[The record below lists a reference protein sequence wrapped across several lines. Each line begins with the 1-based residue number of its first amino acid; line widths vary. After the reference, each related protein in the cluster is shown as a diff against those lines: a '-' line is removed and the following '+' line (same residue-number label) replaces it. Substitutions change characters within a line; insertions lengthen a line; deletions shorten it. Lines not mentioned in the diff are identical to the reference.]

1 MQCLLRSVIINALE
15 FFGERGEEA
24 MSLPPNY
31 KPSEDEP
38 YMNPQQ
44 LEYFKD
50 KLLKWR
56 EDLQKESAETL
67 HHMQEESLNE
77 PDINDRASTETDRSL
92 ELRTRD
98 RERKLILK
106 INQALERIVNGT
118 YGYCEET
125 GVPIG
130 IARLDARPIAT
141 LCLEAQELHE
151 RLEKTHRE
159 E

>member
-1 MQCLLRSVIINALE
+1 MGTPL
-15 FFGERGEEA
+15 
-24 MSLPPNY
+24 NY
-31 KPSEDEP
+31 KPSENET
-38 YMNPQQ
+38 YMNKTQ
-44 LEYFKD
+44 LDYFRE

-56 EDLQKESAETL
+56 EDLQKESVETL

-77 PDINDRASTETDRSL
+77 PDVNDRASSETDRSL

-106 INQALERIVNGT
+106 INEALDRIEDGT
-118 YGYCEET
+118 YGFCEET

-130 IARLDARPIAT
+130 IARLEARPIAT

-151 RLEKTHRE
+151 RMEKTHRE

>member
-1 MQCLLRSVIINALE
+1 
-15 FFGERGEEA
+15 
-24 MSLPPNY
+24 MSLPLNY
-31 KPSEDEP
+31 KPSENEP

-44 LEYFKD
+44 IEYFRG

-67 HHMQEESLNE
+67 HHMQEESPNE
-77 PDINDRASTETDRSL
+77 PDVNDRASTETDRSL
-92 ELRTRD
+92 ELRARD

-106 INQALERIVNGT
+106 INQALERIDNGT

-141 LCLEAQELHE
+141 LCLEAQERHE
-151 RLEKTHRE
+151 RLEKTYRE

>member
-1 MQCLLRSVIINALE
+1 MGTPL
-15 FFGERGEEA
+15 
-24 MSLPPNY
+24 NY
-31 KPSEDEP
+31 KPSENET
-38 YMNPQQ
+38 YMNKTQ
-44 LEYFKD
+44 LDYFRE

-56 EDLQKESAETL
+56 EDLQKESVETL

-77 PDINDRASTETDRSL
+77 PDVNDRASSETDRSL

-106 INQALERIVNGT
+106 INEALERIEDGT
-118 YGYCEET
+118 YGFCEET

-130 IARLDARPIAT
+130 IARLEARPIAT

-151 RLEKTHRE
+151 RMEKTHRE

>member
-1 MQCLLRSVIINALE
+1 
-15 FFGERGEEA
+15 
-24 MSLPPNY
+24 MSLPLNY
-31 KPSEDEP
+31 KPNENES
-38 YMNPQQ
+38 YMSTEQI
-44 LEYFKD
+44 EYFRS

-56 EDLQKESAETL
+56 EDLQKETVETL
-67 HHMQEESLNE
+67 HHMQEEILNE
-77 PDINDRASTETDRSL
+77 PDVNDRASTETDRSF

-106 INQALERIVNGT
+106 INMALERLDNGT

-125 GVPIG
+125 GNPIG

-151 RLEKTHRE
+151 RLEKTHRDE
-159 E
+159 

>member
-1 MQCLLRSVIINALE
+1 
-15 FFGERGEEA
+15 
-24 MSLPPNY
+24 MSLPLNY
-31 KPSEDEP
+31 KPSDNET
-38 YMNPQQ
+38 YMNSEQV
-44 LEYFKD
+44 EYFRE

-56 EDLQKESAETL
+56 EELQKETVETL

-77 PDINDRASTETDRSL
+77 PDINDRATTETDRSL

-106 INQALERIVNGT
+106 INMALERIENGT

-130 IARLDARPIAT
+130 VARLDARPIAT
-141 LCLEAQELHE
+141 LCLEAQERHE

>member
-1 MQCLLRSVIINALE
+1 
-15 FFGERGEEA
+15 
-24 MSLPPNY
+24 MSAQLNY
-31 KPSEDEP
+31 RPSEEEP
-38 YMNPQQ
+38 YMSAQQ
-44 LEYFKD
+44 IEYFRG

-56 EDLQKESAETL
+56 EDLQKETAETL

-77 PDINDRASTETDRSL
+77 PDTNDRASTETDRSL

-98 RERKLILK
+98 RERKLVLK
-106 INQALERIVNGT
+106 INQALARIDDGS

-130 IARLDARPIAT
+130 VARLDARPIAT
-141 LCLEAQELHE
+141 LCLEAQEVHE
-151 RLEKTHRE
+151 RLEKTQRE

>member
-1 MQCLLRSVIINALE
+1 MNSQL
-15 FFGERGEEA
+15 
-24 MSLPPNY
+24 NY
-31 KPSEDEP
+31 KPSETEP
-38 YMNPQQ
+38 YMSAQQ
-44 LEYFKD
+44 LEYFRN
-50 KLLKWR
+50 KLLKWK
-56 EDLQKESAETL
+56 EDLQKETVEIL

-77 PDINDRASTETDRSL
+77 PDVNDRASTETDRSL

-98 RERKLILK
+98 RARKLILK
-106 INQALERIVNGT
+106 INQALERIEDGT

-151 RLEKTHRE
+151 RLEKTQRE
-159 E
+159 EF

>member
-1 MQCLLRSVIINALE
+1 MNVQL
-15 FFGERGEEA
+15 
-24 MSLPPNY
+24 NY
-31 KPSEDEP
+31 QPSEDEP
-38 YMNPQQ
+38 YMNTQQ
-44 LEYFKD
+44 IEYFRQ

-56 EDLQKESAETL
+56 SDLQKETAETL

-77 PDINDRASTETDRSL
+77 PDVNDRASTETDRSF

-106 INQALERIVNGT
+106 INQALERIDEGS
-118 YGYCEET
+118 YGFCEET

-151 RLEKTHRE
+151 RREKTQRE
-159 E
+159 ES

>member
-1 MQCLLRSVIINALE
+1 MSVQL
-15 FFGERGEEA
+15 
-24 MSLPPNY
+24 NY
-31 KPSEDEP
+31 KPNDDEP
-38 YMNPQQ
+38 YMSTQQ
-44 LEYFKD
+44 LEYFRS
-50 KLLKWR
+50 KLLRWR
-56 EDLQKESAETL
+56 EDLQKETAETL

-77 PDINDRASTETDRSL
+77 PDVNDRASTETDRSI

-106 INQALERIVNGT
+106 INQALERIDEGT

-130 IARLDARPIAT
+130 VARLDARPIAT

-151 RLEKTHRE
+151 RLEKTQRDE
-159 E
+159 

>member
-1 MQCLLRSVIINALE
+1 
-15 FFGERGEEA
+15 
-24 MSLPPNY
+24 MSFQLNY
-31 KPSEDEP
+31 RPSEKEP
-38 YMNPQQ
+38 YMNSQQ
-44 LEYFKD
+44 VEYFRE
-50 KLLKWR
+50 KLMKWS
-56 EDLQKESAETL
+56 EQLQKETAETL

-77 PDINDRASTETDRSL
+77 PDVNDRASTETDRSL

-106 INQALERIVNGT
+106 INQALERIDEGP
-118 YGYCEET
+118 YGFCEET

-141 LCLEAQELHE
+141 LCLEAQEIHE
-151 RLEKTHRE
+151 RLEKTQRE

>member
-1 MQCLLRSVIINALE
+1 
-15 FFGERGEEA
+15 
-24 MSLPPNY
+24 MSLPLNY
-31 KPSEDEP
+31 KPSEKET
-38 YMNPQQ
+38 YMSHEQI
-44 LEYFKD
+44 EYFRT
-50 KLLKWR
+50 KLLKWK
-56 EDLQKESAETL
+56 EELQKESAETL
-67 HHMQEESLNE
+67 HHMQEESANE
-77 PDINDRASTETDRSL
+77 PDVNDRASTETDRTL

-98 RERKLILK
+98 RERKLIIK
-106 INQALERIVNGT
+106 INQAIERIENGT

-130 IARLDARPIAT
+130 IARLEARPIAT

>member
-1 MQCLLRSVIINALE
+1 MGIPL
-15 FFGERGEEA
+15 
-24 MSLPPNY
+24 NY
-31 KPSEDEP
+31 KPNENEP
-38 YMNPQQ
+38 YMSEAQ
-44 LEYFKD
+44 LDYFRE

-56 EDLQKESAETL
+56 EDLQKESVETL

-77 PDINDRASTETDRSL
+77 PDVNDRASSETDRSL

-98 RERKLILK
+98 RERKLIFK
-106 INQALERIVNGT
+106 INEALERIEEGT
-118 YGYCEET
+118 YGFCEET

-130 IARLDARPIAT
+130 IARLEARPIAT

-151 RLEKTHRE
+151 RMEKTHRE

>member
-1 MQCLLRSVIINALE
+1 
-15 FFGERGEEA
+15 

-31 KPSEDEP
+31 KPSDAEP
-38 YMNPQQ
+38 YMSSQQ
-44 LEYFKD
+44 LEYFRE

-56 EDLQKESAETL
+56 EELQKDTVETL
-67 HHMQEESLNE
+67 HHMQEESTNE
-77 PDINDRASTETDRSL
+77 ADVNDRASTETDRSL

-98 RERKLILK
+98 RERKLVLK
-106 INQALERIVNGT
+106 INQALDRIDKGT

-130 IARLDARPIAT
+130 VARLDARPIAT

-151 RLEKTHRE
+151 RLEKTYRE

>member
-1 MQCLLRSVIINALE
+1 
-15 FFGERGEEA
+15 
-24 MSLPPNY
+24 MSLPLNY
-31 KPSEDEP
+31 KPTENET

-44 LEYFKD
+44 LEYFRE
-50 KLLKWR
+50 KLVKWR
-56 EDLQKESAETL
+56 EELQKETAETL

-77 PDINDRASTETDRSL
+77 PDVNDRASTETDRSL

-106 INQALERIVNGT
+106 INLALERIDNGT
-118 YGYCEET
+118 YGFCEET

-130 IARLDARPIAT
+130 IPRLDARPIAT

>member
-1 MQCLLRSVIINALE
+1 MSVQL
-15 FFGERGEEA
+15 
-24 MSLPPNY
+24 NY
-31 KPSEDEP
+31 KPNDDEP
-38 YMNPQQ
+38 YMSAQQ
-44 LEYFKD
+44 LEYFRR
-50 KLLKWR
+50 KLIKWR
-56 EDLQKESAETL
+56 EDLQKETAETL

-77 PDINDRASTETDRSL
+77 PDVNDRASTETDRSI

-106 INQALERIVNGT
+106 INQALERIDDGT

-130 IARLDARPIAT
+130 VARLDARPIAT

-151 RLEKTHRE
+151 RLEKTQRE

>member
-1 MQCLLRSVIINALE
+1 LNNGKK
-15 FFGERGEEA
+15 GES
-24 MSLPPNY
+24 MSLPLNY
-31 KPSEDEP
+31 KPSDAEP
-38 YMNPQQ
+38 YMSPQQ
-44 LEYFKD
+44 LEYFRE

-56 EDLQKESAETL
+56 EELQKDTVETL
-67 HHMQEESLNE
+67 HHMQEESTNE
-77 PDINDRASTETDRSL
+77 ADVNDRASTETDRSL

-106 INQALERIVNGT
+106 INQALDRIDKGT

-130 IARLDARPIAT
+130 VARLDARPIAT

-151 RLEKTHRE
+151 RLEKTYRE

>member
-1 MQCLLRSVIINALE
+1 
-15 FFGERGEEA
+15 
-24 MSLPPNY
+24 MSLPLNY
-31 KPSEDEP
+31 KPNENES
-38 YMNPQQ
+38 YMSAEQI
-44 LEYFKD
+44 EYFRS

-56 EDLQKESAETL
+56 EDLQKETVETL
-67 HHMQEESLNE
+67 HHMQEEILNE
-77 PDINDRASTETDRSL
+77 PDVNDRASTETDRSF

-106 INQALERIVNGT
+106 INMALERLDNGT

-125 GVPIG
+125 GNPIG

-151 RLEKTHRE
+151 RLEKTHRDE
-159 E
+159 

>member
-1 MQCLLRSVIINALE
+1 MSVQL
-15 FFGERGEEA
+15 
-24 MSLPPNY
+24 NY
-31 KPSEDEP
+31 KPNDDEP
-38 YMNPQQ
+38 YMSVQQ
-44 LEYFKD
+44 LEYFRS

-56 EDLQKESAETL
+56 EDLQKETAETL

-77 PDINDRASTETDRSL
+77 PDVNDRASTETDRSI

-98 RERKLILK
+98 RERKLVLK
-106 INQALERIVNGT
+106 INQALERINDGT
-118 YGYCEET
+118 YGFCEET

-151 RLEKTHRE
+151 RLEKTQRDE
-159 E
+159 

>member
-1 MQCLLRSVIINALE
+1 
-15 FFGERGEEA
+15 
-24 MSLPPNY
+24 MSLPLNY
-31 KPSEDEP
+31 KPNENES
-38 YMNPQQ
+38 YMSAEQV
-44 LEYFKD
+44 EYFRG

-56 EDLQKESAETL
+56 EDLQKETVETL

-77 PDINDRASTETDRSL
+77 PDVNDRASTETERSF

-106 INQALERIVNGT
+106 INLALERIDNGT
-118 YGYCEET
+118 YGFCEET

-130 IARLDARPIAT
+130 IARLNARPIAT

-151 RLEKTHRE
+151 RLEKTHRDE
-159 E
+159 

>member
-1 MQCLLRSVIINALE
+1 
-15 FFGERGEEA
+15 

-31 KPSEDEP
+31 KPSDAEP
-38 YMNPQQ
+38 YMSPQQ
-44 LEYFKD
+44 LEYFRE

-56 EDLQKESAETL
+56 EELQKDTVETL
-67 HHMQEESLNE
+67 HHMQEEPTNE
-77 PDINDRASTETDRSL
+77 ADVNDRASTETDRSL

-106 INQALERIVNGT
+106 INQALDRIDKGT

-130 IARLDARPIAT
+130 VARLDARPIAT

-151 RLEKTHRE
+151 RLEKTYRE

>member
-1 MQCLLRSVIINALE
+1 MN
-15 FFGERGEEA
+15 
-24 MSLPPNY
+24 LPLNY
-31 KPSEDEP
+31 KPSENEP
-38 YMNPQQ
+38 YMSSQQ
-44 LEYFKD
+44 LEYFRE

-56 EDLQKESAETL
+56 EELQKETVETL
-67 HHMQEESLNE
+67 HHMQEESLSE
-77 PDINDRASTETDRSL
+77 PDVNDRASTETDRSL

-106 INQALERIVNGT
+106 INQALERLENGT
-118 YGYCEET
+118 YGFCEET

-130 IARLDARPIAT
+130 VARLDARPIAT

>member
-1 MQCLLRSVIINALE
+1 MGIPL
-15 FFGERGEEA
+15 
-24 MSLPPNY
+24 NY
-31 KPSEDEP
+31 KPSENEP
-38 YMNPQQ
+38 YMNKAQ
-44 LEYFKD
+44 LDYFRE

-56 EDLQKESAETL
+56 EDLQKESVETL

-77 PDINDRASTETDRSL
+77 PDVNDRASSETDRSL

-98 RERKLILK
+98 RERKLIFK
-106 INQALERIVNGT
+106 INEALERIEEGT
-118 YGYCEET
+118 YGFCEET

-130 IARLDARPIAT
+130 IARLEARPIAT

-151 RLEKTHRE
+151 RMEKTHRE

>member
-1 MQCLLRSVIINALE
+1 MSVQL
-15 FFGERGEEA
+15 
-24 MSLPPNY
+24 NY
-31 KPSEDEP
+31 KPSEAEP
-38 YMNPQQ
+38 YMSPQQ
-44 LEYFKD
+44 LEYFRE

-56 EDLQKESAETL
+56 EDLQKETAETL

-77 PDINDRASTETDRSL
+77 PDVNDRASTETDRSL

-98 RERKLILK
+98 RARKLVLK
-106 INQALERIVNGT
+106 INQALERIDDGT
-118 YGYCEET
+118 YGFCEET

-151 RLEKTHRE
+151 RLEKTQRE

>member
-1 MQCLLRSVIINALE
+1 
-15 FFGERGEEA
+15 
-24 MSLPPNY
+24 MSAQLNY

-38 YMNPQQ
+38 YMNAQQ
-44 LEYFKD
+44 LEYFRK
-50 KLLKWR
+50 KLTKWK
-56 EDLQKESAETL
+56 EDLQKETVETL

-77 PDINDRASTETDRSL
+77 PDVNDRASTETDRSL

-98 RERKLILK
+98 RERKLVLK
-106 INQALERIVNGT
+106 INQALERIDDGT
-118 YGYCEET
+118 YGFCEET

-151 RLEKTHRE
+151 RLEKTQRE

>member
-1 MQCLLRSVIINALE
+1 
-15 FFGERGEEA
+15 
-24 MSLPPNY
+24 MSLPSNY
-31 KPSEDEP
+31 KPSDAET

-44 LEYFKD
+44 LEYFRE

-56 EDLQKESAETL
+56 EELQKDTVETL
-67 HHMQEESLNE
+67 HHMQEESTNE
-77 PDINDRASTETDRSL
+77 ADVNDRASTETDRSL

-106 INQALERIVNGT
+106 INQALDRIDKGT

-130 IARLDARPIAT
+130 VARLDARPIAT

-151 RLEKTHRE
+151 RLEKTYRE